1 MRLMHAGLPR
11 PCAGASLRSDRSR
24 RKAGAGML
32 CGAILAFS
40 LAFTGGATAQQADAD
55 EATLVLV
62 RPGNGGPAAD
72 LRAFEVIVGGETI
85 ETASD
90 FGFLQ
95 ESGDGYAILG
105 VRTRIGPDGLT
116 SLPCEGGLAPAS
128 LTGAFEGA
136 YLCTGEIPVPLSYQP
151 KTGVLMPNLID
162 PNGVWEDDT
171 FFVSSLMSIR
181 VTPARPVGIPA
192 EALRPLTEEVPD
204 TLDGLTGRVAPPAV
218 QASGACGDDIAVFF
232 PLAGLPACADAG
244 FFEQE

>member
-1 MRLMHAGLPR
+1 MRALLAAALVSFA
-11 PCAGASLRSDRSR
+11 CAG
-24 RKAGAGML
+24 GGGMQP
-32 CGAILAFS
+32 AI
-40 LAFTGGATAQQADAD
+40 AQQAD
-55 EATLVLV
+55 EETATLVLV
-62 RPGNGGPAAD
+62 RPGEGGPATD
-72 LRAFEVIVGGETI
+72 LKAFEAIVGGETI

-95 ESGDGYAILG
+95 ASGDGYAILG
-105 VRTRIGPDGLT
+105 VRTRIGPDGLQVV
-116 SLPCEGGLAPAS
+116 PCEGGLAPAS

-181 VTPARPVGIPA
+181 VTPAWPVGIPA
-192 EALRPLTEEVPD
+192 QALRPLTDNAPEA
-204 TLDGLTGRVAPPAV
+204 LDGLTGRVAPQAV

-232 PLAGLPACADAG
+232 PLAALPACVDASL
-244 FFEQE
+244 FEQE